1 MSVPDEASGG
11 AGAAAA
17 AELLFDA
24 QTALERLVPGSPA
37 VVDVG
42 LRRLLA
48 EVRCARAH
56 DLTAVHR

>member
-1 MSVPDEASGG
+1 MSMVRPAGG

-24 QTALERLVPGSPA
+24 QTALEQLVPGSPA
-37 VVDVG
+37 VVDLG

-48 EVRCARAH
+48 EVRCGRTQ
-56 DLTAVHR
+56 DLVAVHR